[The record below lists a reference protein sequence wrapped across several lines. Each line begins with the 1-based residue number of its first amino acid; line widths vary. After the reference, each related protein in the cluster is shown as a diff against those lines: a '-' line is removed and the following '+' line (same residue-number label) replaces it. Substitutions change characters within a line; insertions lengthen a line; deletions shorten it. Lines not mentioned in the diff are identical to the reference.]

1 MNPTICFSICGLF
14 YCLLLITILFSK
26 NRKNNGAYKI
36 LRGLAIINLCNLF
49 LEAAG
54 LFLAGSYEK
63 YKLLNDIFLRGMLV
77 VYICWFTFFAK
88 YIVKLSKGKKD
99 ITKNGNNAF
108 YIMMIV
114 AAALT
119 IFLPMKYV
127 TNDAG
132 IIIYSTGPA
141 VTLVFYYIMFSTI
154 IGLVA
159 MFSNYKSVKIS
170 NYSSLFILIVLLAI
184 TAVVQNYN
192 PSILLTAF
200 IETFVLYVAY
210 MSIEKNN

>member
-1 MNPTICFSICGLF
+1 
-14 YCLLLITILFSK
+14 
-26 NRKNNGAYKI
+26 
-36 LRGLAIINLCNLF
+36 
-49 LEAAG
+49 
-54 LFLAGSYEK
+54 
-63 YKLLNDIFLRGMLV
+63 
-77 VYICWFTFFAK
+77 
-88 YIVKLSKGKKD
+88 
-99 ITKNGNNAF
+99 
-108 YIMMIV
+108 
-114 AAALT
+114 
-119 IFLPMKYV
+119 MKYV